1 MAIGPV
7 QLVVLGF
14 NRPDFQG
21 EIRKEL
27 AQLRDTDQ
35 VRVIDVLAVQKDAY
49 GNVSVLAQNQLS
61 SGAAAGFGAVVGSLV
76 GLGAIGQDGMAVGAD
91 LGAQTG
97 QPGGMFS
104 DEETWDALAEIPDD
118 SAAAL
123 ILLEHR
129 WAIPL
134 RDAVERASGFRLASE
149 FISPMD
155 LIAIG
160 LLTAEEADAMVSTD
174 GYAV

>member
-1 MAIGPV
+1 MTIGPV

-21 EIRKEL
+21 EIYKEL
-27 AQLRDTDQ
+27 QQLRKTDQ
-35 VRVIDVLAVQKDAY
+35 VRVIDVLMVHKDAY
-49 GNVSVLAQNQLS
+49 GIVSVLAENHLS
-61 SGAAAGFGAVVGSLV
+61 DGAAAAFGAVVGSLV
-76 GLGAIGQDGMAVGAD
+76 GLGAVGQDGMAAGTD
-91 LGAQTG
+91 LGAHAG

-104 DEETWDALAEIPDD
+104 DDETWDALAEIPDD

-123 ILLEHR
+123 ILIEHR

-134 RDAVERASGFRLASE
+134 RDAVERAGGFRLASE
-149 FISPMD
+149 FVSPLD